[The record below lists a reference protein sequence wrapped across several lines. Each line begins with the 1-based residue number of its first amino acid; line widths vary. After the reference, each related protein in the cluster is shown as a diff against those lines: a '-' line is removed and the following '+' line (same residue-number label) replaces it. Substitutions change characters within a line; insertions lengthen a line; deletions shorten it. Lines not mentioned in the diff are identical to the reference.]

1 MNDLREMAALTA
13 LNNMMDKGY
22 MDICCVDSVGALM
35 GIKPSAHE
43 SYTLLRPLHCVQ
55 FDKMPAALREAIPSL
70 VQDCLGVSPTY
81 RFKSA
86 RPQVIEVSEPAP
98 RKGILRR
105 LGITS

>member
-1 MNDLREMAALTA
+1 MVALTA
-13 LNNMMDKGY
+13 LNSMMDKGY

-35 GIKPSAHE
+35 GVKPSAHE
-43 SYTLLRPLHCVQ
+43 SYALLRPLHCVH

-86 RPQVIEVSEPAP
+86 RPQAIEVNDPAP
-98 RKGILRR
+98 SKGILRR